1 MKSTYRNATASE
13 VKVSRAVQT
22 TAGETFCLVTFGD
35 RQHWVA
41 LSEMVQDEKRVF
53 VELSAMG
60 ISLVTS
66 QAKTDLKQK
75 LQNYPKPDSAIVA
88 TQPGWVTDL
97 VYVHPNGEVQH
108 ADTVDAEIIVAFS
121 PDPTYGTN
129 GKLDDW
135 QGALAPLMKRQPLMN
150 FLLGYGFAAILI
162 AKAQPSPQNPIVEL
176 FGTHEAGKSTIAMA
190 VGSIFGGDPTSDIGI
205 GRTANATPAGF
216 KPVQRMTCDSLLF
229 LDETN
234 IIDKSVE
241 DNLRLFFD
249 HTSREERLRYG
260 VGTRTQPIRN
270 ALLLTGNQRLADRVK
285 AASTIAD
292 AAKSRC
298 LSIDVGDRV
307 FVGDDLTREQHN
319 SMLIELRNAANQF
332 YGMASRAFVAK
343 VIMACEEDS
352 NSFSQRST
360 R

>member
-162 AKAQPSPQNPIVEL
+162 AKAQPLPQNPIVEL
-176 FGTHEAGKSTIAMA
+176 FGTHEAGKARLPWLS
-190 VGSIFGGDPTSDIGI
+190 V
-205 GRTANATPAGF
+205 R
-216 KPVQRMTCDSLLF
+216 F
-229 LDETN
+229 LVA
-234 IIDKSVE
+234 IPQAISGLVVPPMP
-241 DNLRLFFD
+241 R
-249 HTSREERLRYG
+249 RR
-260 VGTRTQPIRN
+260 
-270 ALLLTGNQRLADRVK
+270 
-285 AASTIAD
+285 AS
-292 AAKSRC
+292 SRC
-298 LSIDVGDRV
+298 S
-307 FVGDDLTREQHN
+307 
-319 SMLIELRNAANQF
+319 A
-332 YGMASRAFVAK
+332 
-343 VIMACEEDS
+343 
-352 NSFSQRST
+352 
-360 R
+360 